1 MTENQKTGFLIGGIC
16 LLAIAV
22 IAAPSIY
29 SSFHHRSLLLQLDD
43 PNPAVRVAAIRATEH
58 EGHVDMLMKALQD
71 EDADVRLVAAMH
83 LQRRRAEAAPSI
95 KALIA
100 ALKDEHAGV
109 RHEAAVALSAIGAPA
124 APALVEALT
133 DPDPRVR
140 SGAIVGLGD
149 VARPKDWRKRP
160 PEERALVIPAME
172 KLLEDDD
179 PEVRQKAAAF
189 LEYFGRSTTKD
200 EPPWR

>member
-1 MTENQKTGFLIGGIC
+1 MTENQKTSFLIGIC
-16 LLAIAV
+16 LLVGAV

-29 SSFHHRSLLLQLDD
+29 SAFYHRSLLLRLND
-43 PNPAVRVAAIRATEH
+43 PNPAVRVASIRATGY
-58 EGHVDMLMKALQD
+58 EGHVDMLMKALRD

-83 LQRRRAEAAPSI
+83 LRGRRAEAVPSI

-109 RHEAAVALSAIGAPA
+109 RHEAAVSLSAVGAPA

-133 DPDPRVR
+133 DPDPRIR
-140 SGAIVGLGD
+140 SGAIIGLGD
-149 VARPKDWRKRP
+149 VARPKGWRKRP
-160 PEERALVIPAME
+160 PEERALVIPVME

-179 PEVRQKAAAF
+179 PEVRRKAAAF
-189 LEYFGRSTTKD
+189 LEYFGRSTTED
-200 EPPWR
+200 EPPGK